1 MAGRKTATAKKT
13 TNKKTGLGDKPIIM
27 VPDKTKEQI
36 LLDEIVWV
44 SKAKRGWS
52 RYDNG
57 RKDIYI
63 SLNKHKSKPRVKDG
77 KVVDYVTLN
86 MSFRDGIEKTITKS
100 GYIMFGVCKNRLY
113 FKEAS
118 ITEGYRVTPKGGT
131 TAGMSMHIGSD
142 AEKVFA
148 PFAKHEF
155 HLKYDDFQELYYVEL
170 EK

>member
-1 MAGRKTATAKKT
+1 MAGRKTTTA
-13 TNKKTGLGDKPIIM
+13 KKTGLGDKPIVM
-27 VPDKTKEQI
+27 VPDKSKEQT

-44 SKAKRGWS
+44 SKAKGGWS
-52 RYDNG
+52 KYDDG

-63 SLNKHKSKPRVKDG
+63 SINKHKTKPRFKDL
-77 KVVDYVTLN
+77 KSRDYTTMN
-86 MSFRDGIEKTITKS
+86 MSFRDGIEKTITKT

-113 FKEAS
+113 FKETS
-118 ITEGYRVTPKGGT
+118 DNEGYKVTSKGGT
-131 TAGMSMHIGSD
+131 TASTSMHIGSD

-148 PFAKHEF
+148 PYAKHEF